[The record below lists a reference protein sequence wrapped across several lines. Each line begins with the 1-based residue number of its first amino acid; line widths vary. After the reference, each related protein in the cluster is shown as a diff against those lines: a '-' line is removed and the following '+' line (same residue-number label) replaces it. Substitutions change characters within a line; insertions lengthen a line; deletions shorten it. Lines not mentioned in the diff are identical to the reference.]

1 MLRLGPRNDVFFDL
15 LEEEVNNLHDGAQL
29 LLDMVH
35 NYTELDRKVERLLE
49 VEHKGDDITRSIME
63 RLNKT
68 FITPIEREDIS
79 GLAFTIDEILDMVTG
94 VADRMV
100 LYEVGRPTPEV
111 VELCRHMERATA
123 TLVKLIHEMR
133 RLQYDSVRSLCDE
146 VKRWEMEADQVYRRS
161 VAKLLNEPGY
171 DPLYV
176 IKWKEI
182 YEKLEDGMDFCEDV
196 SNLVEGVILKNA

>member
-1 MLRLGPRNDVFFDL
+1 LQ
-15 LEEEVNNLHDGAQL
+15 E
-29 LLDMVH
+29 
-35 NYTELDRKVERLLE
+35 KVDRLLE
-49 VEHKGDDITRSIME
+49 VEHKGDNITRTIME

-79 GLAFTIDEILDMVTG
+79 GLAFTIDEILDMITG

-111 VELCRHMERATA
+111 IELCKDMEQATA

-133 RLQYDSVRSLCDE
+133 SLSYESVRSLCDE
-146 VKRWEMEADQVYRRS
+146 VKRWEMEADQVYRHS
-161 VAKLLNEPGY
+161 VAKLLNDSNY

>member
-1 MLRLGPRNDVFFDL
+1 MLHLGPRNDVFFDL
-15 LEEEVNNLHDGAQL
+15 LEKEVANLHEGARQL
-29 LLDMVH
+29 LSLVND
-35 NYTELDRKVERLLE
+35 YTDPQTKVDHLLE
-49 VEHKGDDITRSIME
+49 IEHRGDDITREIIE

-79 GLAFTIDEILDMVTG
+79 GLAFTIDDVLDMVAG
-94 VADRMV
+94 VGDRML
-100 LYEVGRPTPEV
+100 LYEVGHPTPEV
-111 VELCRHMERATA
+111 VEMCKDMERATGA
-123 TLVKLIHEMR
+123 LVKLIHEMR
-133 RLQYDSVRSLCDE
+133 RLSFEPVRSLCEE
-146 VKRWEMEADQVYRRS
+146 VKRWEMDADQLYRRS

-171 DPLYV
+171 DPIYV

>member
-1 MLRLGPRNDVFFDL
+1 MLRLGPRNDMFFDL
-15 LEEEVNNLHDGAQL
+15 LEREVTNLHDGARL
-29 LLDMVH
+29 LLDLV
-35 NYTELDRKVERLLE
+35 NDYSDAPKKVDRLLE
-49 VEHKGDDITRSIME
+49 VEHKGDDITREIME

-94 VADRMV
+94 VADRML

-111 VELCRHMERATA
+111 VELCKDMERATA

-133 RLQYDSVRSLCDE
+133 RLSFESVRSLCEE
-146 VKRWEMEADQVYRRS
+146 VKRWEMDADQVYRRS